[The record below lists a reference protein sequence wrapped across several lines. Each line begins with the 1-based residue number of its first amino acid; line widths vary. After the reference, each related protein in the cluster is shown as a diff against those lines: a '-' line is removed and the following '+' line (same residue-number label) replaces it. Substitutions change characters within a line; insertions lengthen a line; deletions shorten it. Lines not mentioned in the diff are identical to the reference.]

1 MKHVL
6 SALFVVAVALPAMA
20 NDPAIGIWAAPPD
33 GKGQVG
39 HIKVAP
45 CGTALCGTIIRAY
58 SPEGKQITTSNV
70 GKRLFWDMRP
80 NGKGDYDGGRVY
92 VPAHAKEY
100 DAKMQIKGGRLSVKG
115 CVGPICQGQT
125 WSRVQ

>member
-1 MKHVL
+1 MKHIPP
-6 SALFVVAVALPAMA
+6 ALFLVFMALPAMA
-20 NDPAIGIWAAPPD
+20 QDPAIGIWAAPPD

-39 HIKVAP
+39 HIEVAP

-58 SPEGKQITTSNV
+58 SPEGKQITTANV

-80 NGKGDYDGGRVY
+80 NGKGAYDGGRVY
-92 VPAHAKEY
+92 VPAHRKEY
-100 DAKMQIKGGRLSVKG
+100 DAKMEITNGGLSVKG
-115 CVGPICQGQT
+115 CLGPICQGQT